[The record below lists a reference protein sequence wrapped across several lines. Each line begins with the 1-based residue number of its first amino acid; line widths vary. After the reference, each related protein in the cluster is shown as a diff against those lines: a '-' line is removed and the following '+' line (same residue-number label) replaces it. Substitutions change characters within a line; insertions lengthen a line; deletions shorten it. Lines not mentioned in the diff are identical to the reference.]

1 MIYLSGF
8 HFPSAEQES
17 KHFDMDRYRRKQE
30 ERQPLP
36 MMTDFGDAD
45 IENNV
50 RRLGEQ
56 VIRQDIKR
64 RIMDREHSLGRFP
77 STDDISEEL
86 ERTFSAMTREEQEG
100 IIRRISEEKCRENVN
115 RLVRQNFERIK
126 QEVWNI
132 IVTENEKLPNPHDL
146 DRTKKS
152 SEE

>member
-1 MIYLSGF
+1 METKNEL
-8 HFPSAEQES
+8 A
-17 KHFDMDRYRRKQE
+17 
-30 ERQPLP
+30 
-36 MMTDFGDAD
+36 
-45 IENNV
+45 NV
-50 RRLGEQ
+50 EKNELAAGSIDSVLG
-56 VIRQDIKR
+56 
-64 RIMDREHSLGRFP
+64 
-77 STDDISEEL
+77 DISEEL

>member
-1 MIYLSGF
+1 MKAL
-8 HFPSAEQES
+8 
-17 KHFDMDRYRRKQE
+17 
-30 ERQPLP
+30 RQVK
-36 MMTDFGDAD
+36 
-45 IENNV
+45 I
-50 RRLGEQ
+50 GET
-56 VIRQDIKR
+56 VKVVKLHGEGAVKR